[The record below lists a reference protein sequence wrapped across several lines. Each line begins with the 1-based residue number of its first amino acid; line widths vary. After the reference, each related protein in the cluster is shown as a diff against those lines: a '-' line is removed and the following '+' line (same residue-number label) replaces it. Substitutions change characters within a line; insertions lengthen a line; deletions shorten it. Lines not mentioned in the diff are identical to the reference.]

1 MSKTKLLPNKILETV
16 TQKGIGKTNQ
26 MYRYLEIM
34 CWYSASLQIKSDNLD
49 LAFHEN
55 LTPSA
60 PKSKYLANSNQTHK

>member
-1 MSKTKLLPNKILETV
+1 
-16 TQKGIGKTNQ
+16 
-26 MYRYLEIM
+26 M